1 MGLSAALYGRV
12 LIIMHRQERWRRR
25 RRSERSVVVV
35 GLSRLE
41 INGDVEEEK
50 EVLGGYVG

>member
-1 MGLSAALYGRV
+1 MGLSAALYGMV

-25 RRSERSVVVV
+25 RRSERSVVVR
-35 GLSRLE
+35 LSRLE
-41 INGDVEEEK
+41 SNGDVEEEK